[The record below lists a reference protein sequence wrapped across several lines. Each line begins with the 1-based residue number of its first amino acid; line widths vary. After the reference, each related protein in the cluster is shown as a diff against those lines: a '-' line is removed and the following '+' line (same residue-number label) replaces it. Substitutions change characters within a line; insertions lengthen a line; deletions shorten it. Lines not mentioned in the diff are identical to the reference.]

1 MSNLDEYRLK
11 RKPDTGSRED
21 ELPTIVSLFDSMS
34 LTGHS
39 LAESGGNDSCETH
52 LTSVYSIEDSAEETV
67 GSTESRRDRVQEIRV
82 RRRTS

>member
-39 LAESGGNDSCETH
+39 LAESAGNDSCET
-52 LTSVYSIEDSAEETV
+52 SAEETV
-67 GSTESRRDRVQEIRV
+67 GSNESRRDRIQEIRV